1 MRSISMNSR
10 VIPTTPRANRR
21 QFLIASGGAAL
32 AAAVALRGEFPLPSS
47 LERLA
52 DLPGPRIPVAFVAGS
67 AGAVSLA
74 AALATRDA
82 RALPAVGL
90 RPSVVSS
97 GDASVA
103 FHGFAGG
110 PESGAAQGYARVL
123 VDALVPS
130 PVIAGETI
138 PFYAWT
144 FRNGPSPSRSLVSAM
159 RVGASHGLRVGVS
172 IDAAPIAATS
182 GAAPGVSAPAVA
194 ASVADGAAAVPSTVV
209 FSSRAHRRLPTFQ
222 PGVYLLGLEQGMWS
236 SPTALPAIDDP
247 AWSSLPSMVVVVE
260 ESTAD

>member
-1 MRSISMNSR
+1 MSTNA
-10 VIPTTPRANRR
+10 IPMTPRANRR

-32 AAAVALRGEFPLPSS
+32 AAAVALRGEFSAPSS

-52 DLPGPRIPVAFVAGS
+52 ELPGPRIPVAFVAGS

-90 RPSVVSS
+90 RPSAVSTR
-97 GDASVA
+97 DASVA

-110 PESGAAQGYARVL
+110 SQAGAGQGYARVL

-130 PVIAGETI
+130 PAVAGETI

-144 FRNGPSPSRSLVSAM
+144 FRNGPSPSHSLVSAV
-159 RVGASHGLRVGVS
+159 RVGGSSGLRVGVS
-172 IDAAPIAATS
+172 IDAAAITAPT
-182 GAAPGVSAPAVA
+182 GAAAAASPAGPSAAV
-194 ASVADGAAAVPSTVV
+194 ASVASGADAVPSTVV
-209 FSSRAHRRLPTFQ
+209 FSSRVDRRLPTFQ

-236 SPTALPAIDDP
+236 TPTALPAIDDP
-247 AWSSLPSMVVVVE
+247 AWSSLPSMVLLVE